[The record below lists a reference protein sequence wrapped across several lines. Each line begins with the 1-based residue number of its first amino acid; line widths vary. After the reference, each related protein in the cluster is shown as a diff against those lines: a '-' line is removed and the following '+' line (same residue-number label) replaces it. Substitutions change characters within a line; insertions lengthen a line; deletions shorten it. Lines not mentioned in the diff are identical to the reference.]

1 MINRISGSLPAPTVA
16 PVKLKGVPTAP
27 VPQQAP
33 SSSPTLSTLSRQL
46 ADSALRADAR
56 DSTLDRPQL
65 RVEADR
71 LLSQI
76 FGHHYQVNKELH
88 NSEVPDTNDP
98 ELLERARQAT
108 LYIIRTDK
116 RDHRLEN
123 PFAGLSREQLNL
135 IAYDEKGPYTINERR
150 AAYYGVSDMETRW
163 NRTLWGPAELESAAN
178 DGRTPGFYT
187 AVLNH
192 YKTLPTI
199 EQSRYPEDYEQRTL
213 AIIKEESNPDSTQ
226 KKKFRILTLFE
237 ILAKIKHFKEK
248 PGGLSGVTANPAD
261 QPKESPVKTSA
272 VNVSASTT
280 SATKDAS

>member
-1 MINRISGSLPAPTVA
+1 
-16 PVKLKGVPTAP
+16 
-27 VPQQAP
+27 
-33 SSSPTLSTLSRQL
+33 
-46 ADSALRADAR
+46 
-56 DSTLDRPQL
+56 
-65 RVEADR
+65 
-71 LLSQI
+71 
-76 FGHHYQVNKELH
+76 
-88 NSEVPDTNDP
+88 
-98 ELLERARQAT
+98 
-108 LYIIRTDK
+108 
-116 RDHRLEN
+116 
-123 PFAGLSREQLNL
+123 
-135 IAYDEKGPYTINERR
+135 
-150 AAYYGVSDMETRW
+150 METRW

-226 KKKFRILTLFE
+226 KKKFRVLTLFE